1 MAGPT
6 DGRGRKVPGERG
18 PCFLGSGSP
27 ARPKGGAIMR
37 HRRPHPGGP
46 VTNTDRSFIPLALPD
61 IGAAEEAEVLAVLR
75 GGRLALGPKATEFE
89 RQVAAFSGFPFGISA
104 SSGTTALHLAVRGLG
119 IGPDDC
125 VVTTSFS
132 FIASSNCL
140 RYEGAE
146 PVFVDIDRDTLCI
159 SPDLVGAY
167 LDSCKDDGD
176 DLRDPRTGRRVAAIL
191 TVDVFG
197 HPADMPALLDIAKAW
212 NLPVIADS
220 CEALG
225 SAYRRTDGSWVHA
238 GTGAAAATFA
248 FYPNK
253 QITTAEGGMVV
264 VADPDLEE
272 RIRSLRNQGRRLG
285 DSWLHHSRLGFN
297 YRLDELSAALGVAQM
312 RRVDEILGNRRR
324 VAGWYA
330 EALAG
335 IDGIELT
342 RVAEWAR
349 PAWFVQAVRVAEGID
364 RDRLIEVLARLG
376 VEAKAYFEPAIHR
389 QPPYAGD
396 DGLLAGPLPETE
408 AASAGTLIV
417 PFWTAM
423 TEDQVARVTGTLRT
437 ALAEVAAR

>member
-1 MAGPT
+1 MRGYHEAPPTAG
-6 DGRGRKVPGERG
+6 G
-18 PCFLGSGSP
+18 L
-27 ARPKGGAIMR
+27 
-37 HRRPHPGGP
+37 
-46 VTNTDRSFIPLALPD
+46 VTNSDQSNIPLALPD
-61 IGAAEEAEVLAVLR
+61 IGPAEEAEVLAVLR
-75 GGRLALGPKATEFE
+75 SGRLALGPKATEFE
-89 RQVAAFSGFPFGISA
+89 RQVAAFSGFPFGISV
-104 SSGTTALHLAVRGLG
+104 SSGTSGLHLAVRALG

-146 PVFVDIDRDTLCI
+146 PVFVDIDPATLCI
-159 SPDLVGAY
+159 SPDLVRAY

-176 DLRDPRTGRRVAAIL
+176 DLRDPRTGRRVAGIL

-197 HPADMPALLDIAKAW
+197 HPADMPAILDIAKAW
-212 NLPVIADS
+212 DLPVISDS

-225 SAYRRTDGSWVHA
+225 SSYRKGDGAWVHA

-285 DSWLHHSRLGFN
+285 DSWLHHSRIGFN

-312 RRVDEILGNRRR
+312 RRVDEILDKRARA
-324 VAGWYA
+324 AGWYA
-330 EALAG
+330 GALRG
-335 IDGIELT
+335 IDRVELPQ
-342 RVAEWAR
+342 VADWAR
-349 PAWFVQAVRVAEGID
+349 PAWFVQAVRVADGID
-364 RDRLIEVLARLG
+364 RDRLVEVLGRMG

-396 DGLLAGPLPETE
+396 DSLLAAPLPETE
-408 AASAGTLIV
+408 AASARTLIV
-417 PFWTAM
+417 PFWAAM
-423 TEDQVARVTGTLRT
+423 TEDHVARVAGALT
-437 ALAEVAAR
+437 AALDEVGRR